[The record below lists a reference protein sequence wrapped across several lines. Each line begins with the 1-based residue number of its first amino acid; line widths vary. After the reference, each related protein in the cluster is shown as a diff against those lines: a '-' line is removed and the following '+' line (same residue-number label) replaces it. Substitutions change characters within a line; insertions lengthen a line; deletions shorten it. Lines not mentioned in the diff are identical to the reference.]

1 MSTHQIS
8 YVIIILLALTQ
19 TSTGFCPSKCFCEGD
34 YNLRASCLNAG
45 LEVVPIQLNP
55 DIKYINLTHNQ
66 IQNVYFTL
74 TFYYKLQVLDISHNR
89 LDDLGSKNFE
99 SQEKLHT
106 LVLNDN
112 QLITLKKDA
121 FRGLKDLV
129 ELNLSNNRIE
139 EIHHTAFSDL
149 KKLLRLDLSNNQ
161 VVRVEPGV
169 LRNMISLDHLNFRNN
184 QILDVPYDENLEHLL
199 QLRQLDL
206 SSNFIETVNN
216 HSFDQMHQLRLL
228 NLSSNVINECDWTAF
243 DGLSGLKILDLA
255 DNNLTVSTILLKFTT
270 NFIQKKFYFSIK

>member
-1 MSTHQIS
+1 MPNKMSIQQFCCFAA
-8 YVIIILLALTQ
+8 IILVLAQ

-34 YNLRASCLNAG
+34 YNLRASCLEAG

-74 TFYYKLQVLDISHNR
+74 TFYYKLQVLDISFNR

-121 FRGLKDLV
+121 FRGLKELV

-149 KKLLRLDLSNNQ
+149 IKLLRLDLSNNQ
-161 VVRVEPGV
+161 VVRLDAGA
-169 LRNMISLDHLNFRNN
+169 MKHMGSLDHLNFRNN
-184 QILDVPYDENLEHLL
+184 QILDVPYDDNLEHLI

-206 SSNFIETVNN
+206 SANFIENVNN

-255 DNNLTVSTILLKFTT
+255 DNNLTVSIFLLPPKAQKFV
-270 NFIQKKFYFSIK
+270 F